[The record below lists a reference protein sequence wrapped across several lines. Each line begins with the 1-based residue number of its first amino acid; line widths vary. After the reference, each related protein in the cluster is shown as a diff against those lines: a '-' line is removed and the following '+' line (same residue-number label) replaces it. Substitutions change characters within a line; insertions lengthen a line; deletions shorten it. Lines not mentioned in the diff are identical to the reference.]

1 MKTLGVDL
9 SNYALEDLLAFDDI
23 FLDYFNNFLKNPAFP
38 QQIQYNRY
46 LGLFEEINPLQNSII
61 IIDRLPK
68 RVTNRLASNFHL
80 ARVTSPSNNSS
91 DGNNT
96 PNLNETEQN
105 KVFDWV
111 RQERLPLFF
120 RTDFF
125 REFKLCKLLSRS
137 LDEQRADSETSS
149 QLIGGYSRQS
159 PPISNTLS
167 TEDHDGSTTLAGG
180 GAGFDYASGSNL
192 NESRTTTNKNDFEID
207 FENSINNIDLPLLEK
222 FNRVLFQR
230 PGSRALSVPSY
241 FPFAS
246 VNFSASSNLFANEN
260 VQSKKSGT
268 KSVKNSAKYSHFFF
282 IVSYNLNSLNKK
294 KRFDYK

>member
-1 MKTLGVDL
+1 M
-9 SNYALEDLLAFDDI
+9 LAFDDI
-23 FLDYFNNFLKNPAFP
+23 FLDYFNNFLKNQAFP

-46 LGLFEEINPLQNSII
+46 LGLFEEINQLYNSII
-61 IIDRLPK
+61 VIDRLPK
-68 RVTNRLASNFHL
+68 RVTNKLSNNFQPFAS
-80 ARVTSPSNNSS
+80 SPSNSS
-91 DGNNT
+91 EGNNT
-96 PNLNETEQN
+96 SNLNDTEQN

-137 LDEQRADSETSS
+137 LDEQRCDSQTSS
-149 QLIGGYSRQS
+149 QFIGGYSRQS

-167 TEDHDGSTTLAGG
+167 TEDHEGSTTIAGG
-180 GAGFDYASGSNL
+180 GFGYASGSNI
-192 NESRTTTNKNDFEID
+192 NESRTTANKNDFEID
-207 FENSINNIDLPLLEK
+207 YENSINNIDLPLLEK

-246 VNFSASSNLFANEN
+246 VNFSASSNLFTNET
-260 VQSKKSGT
+260 VTKKSNGT
-268 KSVKNSAKYSHFFF
+268 KSVKSSAKYDLFNLYFFF
-282 IVSYNLNSLNKK
+282 C
-294 KRFDYK
+294 KRKRI

>member
-1 MKTLGVDL
+1 
-9 SNYALEDLLAFDDI
+9 LLAFDDI

-46 LGLFEEINPLQNSII
+46 LGLFEEINPIYSSII
-61 IIDRLPK
+61 VIDRLPK
-68 RVTNRLASNFHL
+68 RIINRQTTLFQPAPSSSAS
-80 ARVTSPSNNSS
+80 SSSS
-91 DGNNT
+91 DGQQT

-137 LDEQRADSETSS
+137 LDDQRSDSQTSS

-167 TEDHDGSTTLAGG
+167 TDDQEGSTTVAGG
-180 GAGFDYASGSNL
+180 GFGYASGSNL
-192 NESRTTTNKNDFEID
+192 NESRTTANKNDFEID

-246 VNFSASSNLFANEN
+246 VNFSASSNLFNNET
-260 VQSKKSGT
+260 KKSSIII
-268 KSVKNSAKYSHFFF
+268 KSVKNSAK
-282 IVSYNLNSLNKK
+282 
-294 KRFDYK
+294 

>member
-1 MKTLGVDL
+1 L

-23 FLDYFNNFLKNPAFP
+23 FLDYFNNFLKNQAFP

-46 LGLFEEINPLQNSII
+46 LSIFEEISSISHNSII
-61 IIDRLPK
+61 EIDRLPK
-68 RVTNRLASNFHL
+68 RILNKFQSNQNNFQL
-80 ARVTSPSNNSS
+80 FPSNTSPGDEDAVATTNTNTNG
-91 DGNNT
+91 DGGGT

-137 LDEQRADSETSS
+137 LDEQRSDSLASS

-167 TEDHDGSTTLAGG
+167 TDDQDVGGGGTSTTLAGG
-180 GAGFDYASGSNL
+180 GFGYTAMSGG
-192 NESRTTTNKNDFEID
+192 NESHTTTNNNNNNNKNDFEID
-207 FENSINNIDLPLLEK
+207 FEHSINNIDLPLLEK

-246 VNFSASSNLFANEN
+246 VNFSASSNLFNNNNTET
-260 VQSKKSGT
+260 QQTKKSSDII
-268 KSVKNSAKYSHFFF
+268 KSAK
-282 IVSYNLNSLNKK
+282 
-294 KRFDYK
+294 